1 MCVFTQSCPTLCHP
15 WTVAHQAPLSM
26 GFLYLIKNTG
36 SGWPFLLQGI
46 FPTQGSNT
54 HLVHCRRIFC
64 HPGSIKYIHNTVK
77 LLCRTFSTCKSESLS
92 PYPLITTVL
101 LSGSMNLFPALL
113 SKYSFL
119 SLPSAS
125 VQFWLIMP
133 LRKREPSVIFTEVL

>member
-1 MCVFTQSCPTLCHP
+1 MVLSDSLPPMDCSPPGSSVHGILVLDQEH
-15 WTVAHQAPLSM
+15 WKWVAFPSPGDLPNPGIEHASRALQADFLS
-26 GFLYLIKNTG
+26 
-36 SGWPFLLQGI
+36 
-46 FPTQGSNT
+46 
-54 HLVHCRRIFC
+54 
-64 HPGSIKYIHNTVK
+64 PGSIKYIHNTVK

-101 LSGSMNLFPALL
+101 LSVSMNLFPALL

-133 LRKREPSVIFTEVL
+133 LRKREPSIIFTEVL